1 MTTQTA
7 KQTTKQTS
15 TSVTQATSPNLFQ
28 NFLDSDFFYHFKRN
42 KVAIVSFILFVI
54 LAILST
60 FAAFIAPFDPYDLQI
75 LDIMDSELPPIWQEG
90 SDSRFFLGTDDQGRD
105 LWSTILYGMRVSL
118 LIGLLAVLLQA
129 VIGITIGLVS
139 GYFGGKIDSVLM
151 RIADVQL
158 SFSTLMIAIIILAIV
173 QSAFGNDAFNKWA
186 MVILILIIGLAEWP
200 QIARTVRS
208 SVLAEK
214 EKEYVDAAQVM
225 GFGSMRIMFKHILP
239 NCLSP
244 IFVISTVQI
253 ANAII
258 TEASLSFLGLGMPVT
273 EPSLGSLISTGKQYL
288 FSGSWWITLIPGAF
302 LVVLVIVINL
312 IGDFLRDTFN
322 PKLYKD

>member
-1 MTTQTA
+1 MSNSNA
-7 KQTTKQTS
+7 
-15 TSVTQATSPNLFQ
+15 LFRK
-28 NFLDSDFFYHFKRN
+28 FLDSDFFYYFKRD
-42 KVAIVSFILFVI
+42 KVAII
-54 LAILST
+54 ST
-60 FAAFIAPFDPYDLQI
+60 IIFFAFLIMSVFAPIIAPFDPYDLTL
-75 LDIMDSELPPIWQEG
+75 LDIMDSEMPPVWQDN
-90 SDSRFFLGTDDQGRD
+90 SDPRFLLGTDDQGRD

-118 LIGLLAVLLQA
+118 LIGVLAVFLQG

-139 GYFGGKIDSVLM
+139 GYYGGKVDSILM

-158 SFSTLMIAIIILAIV
+158 SFSTLMVAIIILAVV
-173 QSAFGNDAFNKWA
+173 QTAFGSAAFNQWA
-186 MVILILIIGLAEWP
+186 MLILILIIGLAEWP

-214 EKEYVDAAQVM
+214 EKEYVDAARVM
-225 GFGSMRIMFKHILP
+225 GFSSLRIMFKHILP

-273 EPSLGSLISTGKQYL
+273 EPSLGSLISIGKQYL
-288 FSGSWWITLIPGAF
+288 FSGSWWITLIPGGF
-302 LVVLVIVINL
+302 LIVLVIVMNL
-312 IGDFLRDTFN
+312 LGDFLRDTFN

>member
-1 MTTQTA
+1 MKAVNANTEANTA
-7 KQTTKQTS
+7 TPKSRMQR
-15 TSVTQATSPNLFQ
+15 
-28 NFLDSDFFYHFKRN
+28 FLESDFFYHYKRD
-42 KVAIVSFILFVI
+42 KVAIVSSIIFLILVI
-54 LAILST
+54 LA
-60 FAAFIAPFDPYDLQI
+60 AFSPLIAPYDPYNLQI
-75 LDIMDSELPPIWQEG
+75 LDIMDSELPPIWEPG
-90 SDSRFFLGTDDQGRD
+90 ADERFFLGTDDQGRD

-118 LIGLLAVLLQA
+118 MIGICAVLLQA
-129 VIGITIGLVS
+129 VIGISIGLIS
-139 GYFGGKIDSVLM
+139 GYVGGRTDNILM

-158 SFSTLMIAIIILAIV
+158 SFSTLMVAIIILAIV
-173 QSAFGNDAFNKWA
+173 QSAFGSDAFNQWA

-214 EKEYVDAAQVM
+214 EKEYVDAAKVM
-225 GFGSMRIMFKHILP
+225 GFSSIRIMFKHILP

-273 EPSLGSLISTGKQYL
+273 EPSLGSLISVGKQYL
-288 FSGSWWITLIPGAF
+288 FSGSWWITLIPGGF
-302 LVVLVIVINL
+302 LIVLVIVINL
-312 IGDFLRDTFN
+312 LGDFLRDTFN

>member
-1 MTTQTA
+1 MSNTNSLSRQ
-7 KQTTKQTS
+7 
-15 TSVTQATSPNLFQ
+15 
-28 NFLDSDFFYHFKRN
+28 FLDSDFFYYFKRD
-42 KVAIVSFILFVI
+42 KVALISTIIFFAFII
-54 LAILST
+54 MSA
-60 FAAFIAPFDPYDLQI
+60 FAPIIAPFDPYDLTL
-75 LDIMDSELPPIWQEG
+75 LDIMDSEIPPVWQDN
-90 SDSRFFLGTDDQGRD
+90 SDPRFLLGTDDQGRD

-118 LIGLLAVLLQA
+118 LIGILAVLLQG

-139 GYFGGKIDSVLM
+139 GYYGGKVDSFLM

-158 SFSTLMIAIIILAIV
+158 SFSTLMVAIIILAVV
-173 QSAFGNDAFNKWA
+173 QTAFGSAAFNQWA
-186 MVILILIIGLAEWP
+186 MLILILIIGLAEWP

-214 EKEYVDAAQVM
+214 EKEYIDAAKVM
-225 GFGSMRIMFKHILP
+225 GFSSLRIMFKHILP

-273 EPSLGSLISTGKQYL
+273 EPSLGSLISIGKQYL
-288 FSGSWWITLIPGAF
+288 FSGSWWITLIPGGF
-302 LVVLVIVINL
+302 LIVLVIVMNL
-312 IGDFLRDTFN
+312 LGDFLRDTFN

>member
-1 MTTQTA
+1 MNTQESNVTTNQDV
-7 KQTTKQTS
+7 TTSSQL
-15 TSVTQATSPNLFQ
+15 QR
-28 NFLDSDFFYHFKRN
+28 FLASDFFYHFKRD
-42 KVAIVSFILFVI
+42 KVAVI
-54 LAILST
+54 STIIFLTLLALAIFSP
-60 FAAFIAPFDPYDLQI
+60 FIAPFDPYDLKT
-75 LDIMDSELPPIWQEG
+75 LDIMDSELPPIWEAG
-90 SDSRFFLGTDDQGRD
+90 SDDRFLLGTDDQGRD

-118 LIGLLAVLLQA
+118 MIGILAVLLQA
-129 VIGITIGLVS
+129 VIGISIGLIS
-139 GYFGGKIDSVLM
+139 GYVGGRTDNILM

-158 SFSTLMIAIIILAIV
+158 SFSTLMVAIIILAIV
-173 QSAFGNDAFNKWA
+173 QSAFGSDAFNKWA

-214 EKEYVDAAQVM
+214 EKEYVDAAKVM
-225 GFGSMRIMFKHILP
+225 GFSSIRIMFKHILP

-273 EPSLGSLISTGKQYL
+273 EPSLGSLISIGKQYL
-288 FSGSWWITLIPGAF
+288 FSGSWWITLIPGGF
-302 LVVLVIVINL
+302 LIVLVIVINL
-312 IGDFLRDTFN
+312 LGDFLRDTFN

>member
-1 MTTQTA
+1 MDSTA
-7 KQTTKQTS
+7 SLLQR
-15 TSVTQATSPNLFQ
+15 
-28 NFLDSDFFYHFKRN
+28 FLASDFFYHFKRD
-42 KVAIVSFILFVI
+42 KITIISTIVFLILVI
-54 LAILST
+54 LAVFSPL
-60 FAAFIAPFDPYDLQI
+60 IAPYDPYNLQ
-75 LDIMDSELPPIWQEG
+75 LLNIMDSELPPIWQQG
-90 SDSRFFLGTDDQGRD
+90 SDERFLLGTDDQGRD

-118 LIGLLAVLLQA
+118 MIGILAVLLQA

-139 GYFGGKIDSVLM
+139 GYVGGKTDSILM

-158 SFSTLMIAIIILAIV
+158 SFSTLMVAIIILAIV
-173 QSAFGNDAFNKWA
+173 QSAFGSDAFNQWA

-214 EKEYVDAAQVM
+214 EKEYVDAAKVM
-225 GFGSMRIMFKHILP
+225 GFSSIRIMFKHILP

-273 EPSLGSLISTGKQYL
+273 EPSLGSLISIGKQYL
-288 FSGSWWITLIPGAF
+288 FSGSWWITLIPGGF
-302 LVVLVIVINL
+302 LIVLVIVINL

>member
-1 MTTQTA
+1 MKAATNTIE
-7 KQTTKQTS
+7 
-15 TSVTQATSPNLFQ
+15 VTPKTRLQR
-28 NFLDSDFFYHFKRN
+28 FLESDFFYHFKRD
-42 KVAIVSFILFVI
+42 KVAIISSIIFLILVI
-54 LAILST
+54 LA
-60 FAAFIAPFDPYDLQI
+60 AFSPLIAPYDPYNLQI
-75 LDIMDSELPPIWQEG
+75 LDIMDSELPPIWEPG
-90 SDSRFFLGTDDQGRD
+90 ADERFLLGTDDQGRD

-118 LIGLLAVLLQA
+118 MIGILAVLLQA
-129 VIGITIGLVS
+129 TIGISIGLIS
-139 GYFGGKIDSVLM
+139 GYVGGRTDNILM

-158 SFSTLMIAIIILAIV
+158 SFSTLMVAIIILAIV
-173 QSAFGNDAFNKWA
+173 QSAFGSDAFNQWA

-214 EKEYVDAAQVM
+214 EKEYVDAAKVM
-225 GFGSMRIMFKHILP
+225 GFSSIRIMFKHILP

-273 EPSLGSLISTGKQYL
+273 EPSLGSLISVGKQYL
-288 FSGSWWITLIPGAF
+288 FSGSWWITLIPGGF
-302 LVVLVIVINL
+302 LIVLVIVINL
-312 IGDFLRDTFN
+312 LGDFLRDTFN

>member
-1 MTTQTA
+1 MKTVSANTETNTA
-7 KQTTKQTS
+7 TPKSRMQR
-15 TSVTQATSPNLFQ
+15 
-28 NFLDSDFFYHFKRN
+28 FLESDFFYHYKRD
-42 KVAIVSFILFVI
+42 KVAIVSSIIFLILVI
-54 LAILST
+54 LA
-60 FAAFIAPFDPYDLQI
+60 AFSPLIAPYDPYNLQI
-75 LDIMDSELPPIWQEG
+75 LDIMDSELPPIWEPG
-90 SDSRFFLGTDDQGRD
+90 ADERFFLGTDDQGRD

-118 LIGLLAVLLQA
+118 MIGICAVLLQA
-129 VIGITIGLVS
+129 VIGISIGLIS
-139 GYFGGKIDSVLM
+139 GYVGGRTDNILM

-158 SFSTLMIAIIILAIV
+158 SFSTLMVAIIILAIV
-173 QSAFGNDAFNKWA
+173 QSAFGSDAFNQWA

-214 EKEYVDAAQVM
+214 EKEYVDAAKVM
-225 GFGSMRIMFKHILP
+225 GFSSIRIMFKHILP

-273 EPSLGSLISTGKQYL
+273 EPSLGSLISVGKQYL
-288 FSGSWWITLIPGAF
+288 FSGSWWITLIPGGF
-302 LVVLVIVINL
+302 LIVLVIVINL
-312 IGDFLRDTFN
+312 LGDFLRDTFN

>member
-1 MTTQTA
+1 MDTP
-7 KQTTKQTS
+7 TS
-15 TSVTQATSPNLFQ
+15 LIQRFK
-28 NFLDSDFFYHFKRN
+28 DSDFFYHFKHD
-42 KVAIVSFILFVI
+42 KVAIISFIIFFI
-54 LAILST
+54 LLVLATFST
-60 FAAFIAPFDPYDLQI
+60 FIAPFDPYDLTH
-75 LDIMDSELPPIWQEG
+75 LDIMDSELPPTWEKG
-90 SDSRFFLGTDDQGRD
+90 SDPRFILGTDDQGRD

-139 GYFGGKIDSVLM
+139 GYVGGKTDSILM

-158 SFSTLMIAIIILAIV
+158 SFSTLMVAIIILAIV
-173 QSAFGNDAFNKWA
+173 QSAFGSQAFNQWA

-200 QIARTVRS
+200 QIARTVRA

-214 EKEYVDAAQVM
+214 EKEYVDAAKVM
-225 GFGSMRIMFKHILP
+225 GFGSVRIMLKHILP

-312 IGDFLRDTFN
+312 LGDFLRDTFN